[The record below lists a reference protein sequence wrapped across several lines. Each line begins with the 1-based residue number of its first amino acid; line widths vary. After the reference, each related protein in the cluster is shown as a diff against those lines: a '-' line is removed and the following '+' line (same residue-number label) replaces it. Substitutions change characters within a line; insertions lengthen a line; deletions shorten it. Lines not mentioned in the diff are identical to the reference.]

1 MKKKEVYSWTM
12 YDWAN
17 SAFATTIMAAVLP
30 IFYYDVAAK
39 NIDKTTA
46 TAYWGYSQSIAVLIV
61 ALLAPILGA
70 IADHSN
76 SKMKFLRFFAY
87 MGILASILLAFVG
100 EGDYILA
107 SILLIAGT
115 IGFAGGNVFYD
126 GFLPEVASK
135 DEIDRVSARGYA
147 FGYIGGGI
155 LLLINL
161 MMIMNPSWFFIPN
174 TLLATQL
181 SFASVG
187 VWWFIFSIPMF
198 RNIKEVKH
206 EQPTI
211 KGSYVKVGFKRVITT
226 FKEIRQFKQL
236 LLFLVA
242 FWLFNDGISTIIKMA
257 TIYGRDIGIGSNDL
271 IGALLITQFV
281 GIPFAFLFGYL
292 AKRLQAKRALYIA
305 LWAYVLIVL
314 LGYFMET
321 AVHFYALAVMVGF
334 VQGGAQALSRSIF
347 GSMVPD
353 NRHAEFFGFY
363 GISAKFSAI
372 FGPFVFGIVGQLTGS
387 TRLGI
392 ISLMIF
398 FLAGIFI
405 LSRIDIEQ
413 GKKEAGYTSEL
424 TM

>member
-76 SKMKFLRFFAY
+76 SKMRFLRFFAY
-87 MGILASILLAFVG
+87 MGILASILLGFVG

-115 IGFAGGNVFYD
+115 IGFSGGNVFYD
-126 GFLPEVASK
+126 GFLPEIASR

-147 FGYIGGGI
+147 FGYIGGGV

-174 TLLATQL
+174 TLLATQI

-211 KGSYVKVGFKRVITT
+211 KGSYVKIGFKRVITT

-271 IGALLITQFV
+271 IAALLITQFV

-321 AVHFYALAVMVGF
+321 AAHFYALAVMVGF

-392 ISLMIF
+392 VSLMIF

-405 LSRIDIEQ
+405 LSRVDIEQ